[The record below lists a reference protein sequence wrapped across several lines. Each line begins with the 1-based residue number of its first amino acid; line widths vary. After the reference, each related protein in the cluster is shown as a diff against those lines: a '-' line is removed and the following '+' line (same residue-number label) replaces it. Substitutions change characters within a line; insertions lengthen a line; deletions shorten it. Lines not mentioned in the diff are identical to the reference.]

1 MTPGRQRL
9 AAHAQLP
16 RHRHAE
22 PYAAVVLRGGYL
34 EAGDSG
40 RRRVGPGDVI
50 FHRAFVAHADAID
63 VLGAEVLNLP
73 AASAMNAPFA
83 TVSDPDAIARLA
95 ERGVTEASRVL
106 ETVAEPLESAE
117 NDWPDRLAR
126 DLVLDANLN
135 LGLWAATQG
144 LAPATVSRGFRAA
157 FGVSPR
163 RFRLEARARA
173 AIEKLVVGQEP
184 LAAIAADVGFADQ
197 SHLTRAVAALTG
209 RSPTQLR

>member
-1 MTPGRQRL
+1 MR
-9 AAHAQLP
+9 

-50 FHRAFVAHADAID
+50 FHRPFEAHANAID
-63 VLGAEVLNLP
+63 ARGAEVLNLP

-83 TVSDPDAIARLA
+83 RVSDLDAIARLA
-95 ERGVTEASRVL
+95 ERGATEASRL
-106 ETVAEPLESAE
+106 LAAVAEPLESAE
-117 NDWPDRLAR
+117 DDWPDRLAY
-126 DLVLDANLN
+126 DLAVDANLN

-144 LAPATVSRGFRAA
+144 LARATVSRGFRAA

-173 AIEKLVVGQEP
+173 AIEKLMVGDEP
-184 LAAIAADVGFADQ
+184 VAAIAADVGFADQ